1 MNFSNSL
8 KILILLVCLQCSP
21 ENKTVQEIKL
31 FNTKKTSIRNQVY
44 ASALLQ
50 NYSSTAVSST
60 TDIDF
65 NEIAVDFPFSKQE
78 EKQFE
83 ETRLALEKEG
93 LLTPEAKFSSVM
105 NSALIVGM
113 PNEKPGSEFDTVESI
128 DLGLPALPKISTEK
142 EKAAKLTSLINSRDN
157 FYRNLA
163 LEIPDL
169 STTELEKL
177 LSNVNASVLVS
188 EQVKEFFYQLPNAE
202 KNLFLESAANCVQL
216 RILVILEMRKRGLTN

>member
-1 MNFSNSL
+1 MNFSNSI
-8 KILILLVCLQCSP
+8 KILVLLVCLQCSP

-105 NSALIVGM
+105 NSALIVGIQ
-113 PNEKPGSEFDTVESI
+113 K
-128 DLGLPALPKISTEK
+128 KIFF
-142 EKAAKLTSLINSRDN
+142 LNQPLIACS
-157 FYRNLA
+157 FEYW
-163 LEIPDL
+163 
-169 STTELEKL
+169 
-177 LSNVNASVLVS
+177 
-188 EQVKEFFYQLPNAE
+188 
-202 KNLFLESAANCVQL
+202 
-216 RILVILEMRKRGLTN
+216 

>member
-1 MNFSNSL
+1 M
-8 KILILLVCLQCSP
+8 
-21 ENKTVQEIKL
+21 QEIKL

-105 NSALIVGM
+105 NSALIVGIQ
-113 PNEKPGSEFDTVESI
+113 K
-128 DLGLPALPKISTEK
+128 KIFF
-142 EKAAKLTSLINSRDN
+142 LNQPLIACS
-157 FYRNLA
+157 FGYW
-163 LEIPDL
+163 
-169 STTELEKL
+169 
-177 LSNVNASVLVS
+177 
-188 EQVKEFFYQLPNAE
+188 
-202 KNLFLESAANCVQL
+202 
-216 RILVILEMRKRGLTN
+216 